1 MLFRVAA
8 AAERGRKGVKNE
20 KRKWRVT
27 FPLFFRPRV
36 ATSTCPFSSSKPRPS
51 APAAIRRQKAKKGPL
66 QKARLFPKGRVQDT
80 LSKKGWGR
88 QHSILSPRLLFSLP
102 QKTDLERLSPPV
114 RRALP
119 LAFFL
124 FFPPPPLR
132 RSMSCPVKESSGDCS
147 PAEEQKEKLLRSRC
161 PLRSKGNVDT
171 PKRTKK
177 ATSSFPLSFFL
188 PSFPSPLRHK
198 KEQKNTDMDAPSRN
212 RTYAPFGIR

>member
-1 MLFRVAA
+1 MPFRVAA
-8 AAERGRKGVKNE
+8 AAERGTKGVKNE
-20 KRKWRVT
+20 KRTRRVT
-27 FPLFFRPRV
+27 FPLFFPPRV

-51 APAAIRRQKAKKGPL
+51 APAAIRRQKAKKGPQ

-119 LAFFL
+119 LAFFFFL

-132 RSMSCPVKESSGDCS
+132 RRSMSCPVKKNAATAA
-147 PAEEQKEKLLRSRC
+147 PQKDKKKNLLRSCC

-177 ATSSFPLSFFL
+177 GFDSLVSPLL
-188 PSFPSPLRHK
+188 PSLFPF
-198 KEQKNTDMDAPSRN
+198 AP
-212 RTYAPFGIR
+212 AP

>member
-1 MLFRVAA
+1 MPFRVAA
-8 AAERGRKGVKNE
+8 AAAERGTKGVKNE
-20 KRKWRVT
+20 KRTRRVT

-51 APAAIRRQKAKKGPL
+51 APAAIRRQKAKKGPQ

-119 LAFFL
+119 LAL
-124 FFPPPPLR
+124 
-132 RSMSCPVKESSGDCS
+132 SSKEKCGDCS
-147 PAEEQKEKLLRSRC
+147 PAEGQKEKPSSLLLPA
-161 PLRSKGNVDT
+161 PLEGKRRH
-171 PKRTKK
+171 PKANKK
-177 ATSSFPLSFFL
+177 RF
-188 PSFPSPLRHK
+188 
-198 KEQKNTDMDAPSRN
+198 
-212 RTYAPFGIR
+212 

>member
-1 MLFRVAA
+1 MPFRVAA
-8 AAERGRKGVKNE
+8 AAAERGTKGVKNE
-20 KRKWRVT
+20 KRTRRVT

-102 QKTDLERLSPPV
+102 QKTDLERLSPLV

-119 LAFFL
+119 LAYFFFL
-124 FFPPPPLR
+124 FYPPPPLW
-132 RSMSCPVKESSGDCS
+132 RSMSCPVKKKAATAAPQKNKKRNFFA
-147 PAEEQKEKLLRSRC
+147 PAARSARRETSTPQSEQKR
-161 PLRSKGNVDT
+161 
-171 PKRTKK
+171 
-177 ATSSFPLSFFL
+177 F
-188 PSFPSPLRHK
+188 
-198 KEQKNTDMDAPSRN
+198 
-212 RTYAPFGIR
+212 